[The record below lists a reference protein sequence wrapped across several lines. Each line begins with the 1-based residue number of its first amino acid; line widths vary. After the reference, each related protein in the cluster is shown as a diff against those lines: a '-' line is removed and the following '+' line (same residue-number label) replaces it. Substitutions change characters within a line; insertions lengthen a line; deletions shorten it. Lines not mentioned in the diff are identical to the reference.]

1 MRFLTTGRGAFMDTY
16 KEVKVFEYP
25 NMKVNV
31 FIPELT
37 PEERKRRM
45 AAIYKAAANLLK
57 K

>member
-1 MRFLTTGRGAFMDTY
+1 MKQTGRGAFMDTY
-16 KEVKVFEYP
+16 KEIKVFEYP